1 MLFKRLSSVLL
12 LLLFLICGVISI
24 PALAREA
31 GPTASHCQSYN
42 VPVALADGSP
52 LSYTIYGKLCNP
64 ATGPSHTVQVLLA
77 GGTYGSIYWDFP
89 TVGGVPYSYVQ
100 AANAAGYST
109 FNMDR
114 IGTGQSSHP
123 DLSVVTVTMYS
134 SAFVVHE
141 IVQDLRQ
148 GLAGNAPF
156 AHVIL
161 AGHSL
166 GSMVAFVEA
175 GTPAYHDVDGIII
188 TGMLHHLNTVKLASA
203 VASLYPASLDPLF
216 AKAGYGVG
224 YVTTTPGAR
233 GTDFYYMAN
242 VDPNVLSEDEA
253 TKDTGTLGEFA
264 TFLDPLLLGTSSQI
278 TVPVLTVI
286 GQQDAIFC
294 GLLVTDCS
302 SNATLLRAEAP
313 FYSSQA
319 QLQALVVPGSGHD
332 LNLQPGHN
340 SNGAAV
346 APTWF
351 ASGLSWALRQV
362 AP

>member
-1 MLFKRLSSVLL
+1 MVLL
-12 LLLFLICGVISI
+12 LLLLLLLGSMI
-24 PALAREA
+24 ALPVSAHEA
-31 GPTASHCQSYN
+31 DSAPRCQAYT
-42 VPVALADGSP
+42 VPVALEEGQP
-52 LSYTIYGKLCNP
+52 LRYTIYGTLCNP
-64 ATGPSHTVQVLLA
+64 ATGPSHTVQLLLA

-89 TVGGVPYSYVQ
+89 QIDGVAYSYVQ

-114 IGTGQSSHP
+114 IGTGASSHP
-123 DLSVVTVTMYS
+123 DLSVVTVTMYT
-134 SAFVVHE
+134 SAYVVHE

-148 GLAGNAPF
+148 GLGGNAPF

-175 GTPAYHDVDGIII
+175 GTPSYHDVDGVII
-188 TGMLHHLNTVKLASA
+188 TGMLHHLNLVKLTAA
-203 VASLYPASLDPLF
+203 VATLYPASLDPLF
-216 AKAGYGVG
+216 AHSGYGVS
-224 YVTTTPGAR
+224 YLTTEPGMR

-242 VDPNVLSEDEA
+242 VDPNVLAEDEA

-264 TFLDPLLLGTSSQI
+264 TFLDPILLSTSAQI

-286 GQQDAIFC
+286 GQQDSIFC

-302 SNATLLRAEAP
+302 SNASLLRAEAP
-313 FYSSQA
+313 YYSAQA

-332 LNLQPGHN
+332 LNLHPGHT
-340 SNGAAV
+340 SSGAAV

-351 ASGLSWALRQV
+351 ASGIAWALSHV